1 VSGAFPPSHLP
12 SLISTVALFTIFNI
26 PIATAQNMGIL
37 LFFRLVT
44 GLCGAGFLSVAG
56 GT

>member
-1 VSGAFPPSHLP
+1 VVYSILP
-12 SLISTVALFTIFNI
+12 NLQHSLIASVALFTIFNI